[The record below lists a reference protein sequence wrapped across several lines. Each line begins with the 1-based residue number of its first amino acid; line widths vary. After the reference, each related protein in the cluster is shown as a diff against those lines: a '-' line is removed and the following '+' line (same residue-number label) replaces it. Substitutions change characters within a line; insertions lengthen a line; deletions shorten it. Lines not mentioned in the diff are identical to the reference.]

1 MNESPSQALAG
12 LDPSLINDIVG
23 RILAVAQPQRI
34 LLFGSRARGDADP
47 RSDIDIAVAGAS
59 VTSEEW
65 LRVLAALDAVE
76 TLLPIQAVRLED
88 VPERLRRRIAREG
101 VDLYAQSE
109 ARG

>member
-1 MNESPSQALAG
+1 MEPALARE
-12 LDPSLINDIVG
+12 IVE
-23 RILAVAQPQRI
+23 RILAIAQPQRVI
-34 LLFGSRARGDADP
+34 LFGSRARGDADR

-59 VTSEEW
+59 VTREEW
-65 LRVLAALDAVE
+65 LRILAALDAVE

-88 VPERLRRRIAREG
+88 VPERLRQRIAREG